1 MCFAHY
7 KKNSYFV
14 GIKNVSI
21 NKLVI
26 SFSLP
31 YLSQKLRNPFFSS
44 RSQFSPHYLTNYNS
58 TTFYIAMYVA
68 SRLLFKAVRHADTIS
83 HCKKEGISNN

>member
-14 GIKNVSI
+14 GIKNVLI

-31 YLSQKLRNPFFSS
+31 YLSQKLRNTDFPF
-44 RSQFSPHYLTNYNS
+44 RALILSQDPTNYKS
-58 TTFYIAMYVA
+58 TTFYIVRYVA
-68 SRLLFKAVRHADTIS
+68 PPLLFSAVKIDKLHIVR
-83 HCKKEGISNN
+83 KGGG